1 MTPAAPAYDAL
12 VLAVALFGCGG
23 SAPCGRGRTWGVD
36 DEFGASARPRCAP
49 RRDRGDRR
57 KLDARRADRAGTRAL
72 AQEPQED
79 LSGAASRDGA
89 RDTAKGPA
97 AKKRRSGQATVL
109 ALPTKPASARYLRPI
124 DPAIDTNRGRRH
136 PQAAEWLGPT
146 PVAHSRADLIRL
158 ARMPAPTRH
167 RVPYGPGR
175 GRQTSNQRSRI
186 FVGVAAPSRRPHR
199 ERDRTTALL
208 TGDFALEGARMPDAS
223 CHRSLPISCA
233 PNGSTL
239 RGVSRPDTSCPSGG
253 EVRRARPRMR
263 YRAERK

>member
-36 DEFGASARPRCAP
+36 DDFGASARPRCAP
-49 RRDRGDRR
+49 RRARGDRR

-175 GRQTSNQRSRI
+175 SRQHQISAPEFSLASRRRAAVRTANGIARPPFSRATSRSREL
-186 FVGVAAPSRRPHR
+186 V
-199 ERDRTTALL
+199 
-208 TGDFALEGARMPDAS
+208 
-223 CHRSLPISCA
+223 
-233 PNGSTL
+233 
-239 RGVSRPDTSCPSGG
+239 CPT
-253 EVRRARPRMR
+253 RRATGPCRFRALRMGR
-263 YRAERK
+263 LCAA

>member
-1 MTPAAPAYDAL
+1 VEIDENLMRAKLTELERALSLKSRKRIYPALHPERAPVTPRR
-12 VLAVALFGCGG
+12 
-23 SAPCGRGRTWGVD
+23 S
-36 DEFGASARPRCAP
+36 RPRKTWP
-49 RRDRGDRR
+49 
-57 KLDARRADRAGTRAL
+57 
-72 AQEPQED
+72 
-79 LSGAASRDGA
+79 
-89 RDTAKGPA
+89 
-97 AKKRRSGQATVL
+97 GQATVL
-109 ALPTKPASARYLRPI
+109 PLPTKPASARYLRPI

-175 GRQTSNQRSRI
+175 SRQHQIS
-186 FVGVAAPSRRPHR
+186 APEFSLASRRR
-199 ERDRTTALL
+199 AAVRTAN
-208 TGDFALEGARMPDAS
+208 GIARPPFSRATS
-223 CHRSLPISCA
+223 HSTVLVCPTRRATWSLPISCA

>member
-1 MTPAAPAYDAL
+1 VTPAAPAYDAL

-36 DEFGASARPRCAP
+36 DDFGASARPRCAP
-49 RRDRGDRR
+49 RRARGDRR

-146 PVAHSRADLIRL
+146 PVAHARARLDPARPHARSNATSRPLWPRAQ
-158 ARMPAPTRH
+158 PP
-167 RVPYGPGR
+167 
-175 GRQTSNQRSRI
+175 TSNQRSRI
-186 FVGVAAPSRRPHR
+186 FVGVASPSRRPHR